1 MNFVAVMMLIAT
13 SFVEPSFAEHSEAT
27 ESKFLTVGDVS
38 KIDVKNKS
46 ITIDYAT
53 SYNIEQLGIPGN
65 VSGSRGGSTSGAA
78 SARGGGGRGG
88 RRGGGGAGSLPGAA
102 RGASAPLPKKYKVM
116 ISSKT
121 LIKDGDNEIKID
133 DLKVGDSVQVFS
145 MKGGTKLDA
154 AEIIRTPKSNP

>member
-1 MNFVAVMMLIAT
+1 MNFLAVMMLFSIG
-13 SFVEPSFAEHSEAT
+13 FVEPGFAEHGDTT
-27 ESKFLTVGDVS
+27 EPKYLTVGDVS
-38 KIDVKNKS
+38 QIDVKAKS
-46 ITIDYAT
+46 ITINYAT
-53 SYNIEQLGIPGN
+53 SYNIEQLGGIPGN
-65 VSGSRGGSTSGAA
+65 VSGSRGGSTGRGG
-78 SARGGGGRGG
+78 SARGGGRGG
-88 RRGGGGAGSLPGAA
+88 RRGSGGGAGSPGAA

-154 AEIIRTPKSNP
+154 SEIIRTPKSNP

>member
-1 MNFVAVMMLIAT
+1 MNFVAVMMLIAIG
-13 SFVEPSFAEHSEAT
+13 FVEPSFAEHSEAT

-38 KIDVKNKS
+38 TIDVKNKS
-46 ITIDYAT
+46 ITINYAT
-53 SYNIEQLGIPGN
+53 SYNIEQLGGIPGN
-65 VSGSRGGSTSGAA
+65 VSGSRGGSAGGGV
-78 SARGGGGRGG
+78 SARGGGRGG
-88 RRGGGGAGSLPGAA
+88 RRGGGGGAGSPGAA

-121 LIKDGDNEIKID
+121 LIKDGDNEIKLD

-154 AEIIRTPKSNP
+154 SEIIRTPKSNP

>member
-1 MNFVAVMMLIAT
+1 MNFLAVMMLFAIG
-13 SFVEPSFAEHSEAT
+13 FVEPGFADHGDTT
-27 ESKFLTVGDVS
+27 EPKYLTVGDVS
-38 KIDVKNKS
+38 QIDVKNKS
-46 ITIDYAT
+46 ITINYAT
-53 SYNIEQLGIPGN
+53 SYNIEQLGGIPGN
-65 VSGSRGGSTSGAA
+65 VSGSRGGSGGGGG
-78 SARGGGGRGG
+78 SARGGGRGG
-88 RRGGGGAGSLPGAA
+88 RRGGGGGAGSPGAA

-154 AEIIRTPKSNP
+154 SEIIRTPKSNP

>member
-1 MNFVAVMMLIAT
+1 MNFVAVVMLIAI
-13 SFVEPSFAEHSEAT
+13 SFVEPSFSEHSEAT

-38 KIDVKNKS
+38 TIDVKNKS
-46 ITIDYAT
+46 ITINYAT
-53 SYNIEQLGIPGN
+53 SYNIEQLGNPGN
-65 VSGSRGGSTSGAA
+65 GSGARGGSTSGAA

-88 RRGGGGAGSLPGAA
+88 RRGGGGAGSAPSAA

-154 AEIIRTPKSNP
+154 SEIIRTPKSNP

>member
-1 MNFVAVMMLIAT
+1 MNFLAVMMLFAIG
-13 SFVEPSFAEHSEAT
+13 FVEPGFADHGDTT
-27 ESKFLTVGDVS
+27 EPKYLTVGDVS
-38 KIDVKNKS
+38 QIDVKNKS
-46 ITIDYAT
+46 ITINYAT
-53 SYNIEQLGIPGN
+53 SYNIEQLGGIPGN
-65 VSGSRGGSTSGAA
+65 VSGSRGGSSGGGGSTRGGA
-78 SARGGGGRGG
+78 SARGGGRGG
-88 RRGGGGAGSLPGAA
+88 RRGGGGGAGSPGAA

-154 AEIIRTPKSNP
+154 S

>member
-1 MNFVAVMMLIAT
+1 MNFVAVMMLIAI

-38 KIDVKNKS
+38 TIDVKNKS
-46 ITIDYAT
+46 ITINYAT
-53 SYNIEQLGIPGN
+53 SYNIEQLGNRGN
-65 VSGSRGGSTSGAA
+65 GSGA
-78 SARGGGGRGG
+78 RGG
-88 RRGGGGAGSLPGAA
+88 RRGGGGAGSAPSAA

-154 AEIIRTPKSNP
+154 SEIIRTPKSNS

>member
-1 MNFVAVMMLIAT
+1 MNFVAVMMLIAI

-38 KIDVKNKS
+38 TIDVKNKS
-46 ITIDYAT
+46 ITINYAT
-53 SYNIEQLGIPGN
+53 SYNIEQLGNRGN
-65 VSGSRGGSTSGAA
+65 GSGARGGSTSGAA

-88 RRGGGGAGSLPGAA
+88 RRGGGGAGSAPSAA

-154 AEIIRTPKSNP
+154 SEIIRTPKSNP

>member
-1 MNFVAVMMLIAT
+1 MNFLAVMMMFAIG
-13 SFVEPSFAEHSEAT
+13 FVEPEFAEHGDTT
-27 ESKFLTVGDVS
+27 EPKFLTVGDVS
-38 KIDVKNKS
+38 QIDVKNKS
-46 ITIDYAT
+46 ITINYAT
-53 SYNIEQLGIPGN
+53 SYNIEQLGGIPGN
-65 VSGSRGGSTSGAA
+65 VSGSRGGGTGGGV
-78 SARGGGGRGG
+78 SARGGGRGG
-88 RRGGGGAGSLPGAA
+88 RRGGGGAGSPGAA

-154 AEIIRTPKSNP
+154 LEIIRTPKSNP

>member
-1 MNFVAVMMLIAT
+1 MNFLAVMMLFAIG
-13 SFVEPSFAEHSEAT
+13 FVEPGFADHGDTT
-27 ESKFLTVGDVS
+27 EPKYLTVGDVS
-38 KIDVKNKS
+38 QIDVKNKS
-46 ITIDYAT
+46 ITINYAT
-53 SYNIEQLGIPGN
+53 SYNIEQLGGIPGP
-65 VSGSRGGSTSGAA
+65 VSGSRGGSGGGGSP
-78 SARGGGGRGG
+78 RGGGRGG
-88 RRGGGGAGSLPGAA
+88 RRGGGGGTGSPGAA

-154 AEIIRTPKSNP
+154 SEIIRTPKSNP